1 MATKTMKVGYRL
13 VRNATST
20 AEKAPYLGVAV
31 PVGSLAYDN
40 ILQRM
45 LDRGTFMTRATAQYF
60 LNAFYEYA
68 AERIAEDVVRIN
80 MGAVS
85 LYPMIGGSFDSED
98 DEFLAPRNTL
108 YVGATLSQE
117 IRDAVSGIAPAS
129 LGAEAVNGTVKISS
143 VMDLASETY
152 RLIDGLKEFRIAGID
167 LTVPDGE
174 DESLA
179 LVATDGLTKAADI
192 TVVSTED
199 GQRIVCTLASAVPA
213 GTYYV
218 RLVSHGL
225 DPTAPLVTAL
235 HKVTVKAAA
244 TPPVV
249 PAPTLTGINSP
260 EQEDRVI
267 EWDAP
272 IEMHG
277 TNLMI
282 GVGDKVEAQLA
293 DTEESDRWYSVFS
306 YVDGENSTAEKLV
319 LGDGVW
325 DVLGPDLEVGTE
337 HNAVRF
343 RVTTAGGSAAIV
355 GDALTP

>member
-1 MATKTMKVGYRL
+1 MSAKTMKVGYRL

-20 AEKAPYLGVAV
+20 ADKAPYLGVAV

-60 LNAFYEYA
+60 LNALYEYA
-68 AERIAEDVVRIN
+68 AERIADDVVRIN

-98 DEFLAPRNTL
+98 DTYREPRNRL

-117 IRDAVSGIAPAS
+117 IRDAVSGMEPAS
-129 LGAEAVNGTVKISS
+129 LGAGAANGDVKISS

-174 DESLA
+174 DESLE
-179 LVATDGLTKAADI
+179 LVAADGMTKAADI
-192 TVVSTED
+192 TVVSTQD
-199 GQRIVCTLASAVPA
+199 GQRIVCALASAVPA

-225 DPTAPLVTAL
+225 DPTAPLVTVL
-235 HKVTVKAAA
+235 HKVTVRASSAPA
-244 TPPVV
+244 DPPV
-249 PAPTLTGINSP
+249 ATGYVADEMEGEPINMDGSAL
-260 EQEDRVI
+260 VVS
-267 EWDAP
+267 
-272 IEMHG
+272 G
-277 TNLMI
+277 TNLT
-282 GVGDKVEAQLA
+282 GATKV
-293 DTEESDRWYSVFS
+293 RFS
-306 YVDGENSTAEKLV
+306 YAADGETFYEMPVTEATDTSASGTCGYTGTLTANNGYLRV
-319 LGDGVW
+319 VTPGGIS
-325 DVLGPDLEVGTE
+325 
-337 HNAVRF
+337 NALACAF
-343 RVTTAGGSAAIV
+343 NA
-355 GDALTP
+355 

>member
-1 MATKTMKVGYRL
+1 MSTKTMKVGYRL
-13 VRNATST
+13 VRNGTST
-20 AEKAPYLGVAV
+20 AAKAPYLGVAV
-31 PVGSLAYDN
+31 PIGSLAYDN

-60 LNAFYEYA
+60 LNAFYEFA
-68 AERIAEDVVRIN
+68 AEKIADDVVRIN

-98 DEFLAPRNTL
+98 DEFRAPRNTL
-108 YVGATLSQE
+108 YIGATLSQD

-129 LGAEAVNGTVKISS
+129 LGSGPENGTVKISS

-179 LVATDGLTKAADI
+179 LVAADGLTKVADI

-235 HKVTVKAAA
+235 HKVTVKAASR
-244 TPPVV
+244 PE
-249 PAPTLTGINSP
+249 PAPIATSYEADG
-260 EQEDRVI
+260 VVGG
-267 EWDAP
+267 P
-272 IEMHG
+272 ITMDDSSLHVNG
-277 TNLMI
+277 TNL
-282 GVGDKVEAQLA
+282 A
-293 DTEESDRWYSVFS
+293 DATTILFRYTE
-306 YVDGENSTAEKLV
+306 DGEPFYEAYPTDV
-319 LGDGVW
+319 TDTVVDCGDLGYSGEMESANGYLSV
-325 DVLGPDLEVGTE
+325 VTPRGESNKIPCTF
-337 HNAVRF
+337 AV
-343 RVTTAGGSAAIV
+343 
-355 GDALTP
+355 